1 MAITTTNIRK
11 IRNSLASLAMDFQSC
26 GIIHEGKL
34 TEAQRDE
41 FTNDIRKIVQKLDKI
56 ILKK

>member
-1 MAITTTNIRK
+1 MAITTTNICK

-26 GIIHEGKL
+26 AVIHEGKL
-34 TEAQRDE
+34 TKVQRDE

-56 ILKK
+56 IREK